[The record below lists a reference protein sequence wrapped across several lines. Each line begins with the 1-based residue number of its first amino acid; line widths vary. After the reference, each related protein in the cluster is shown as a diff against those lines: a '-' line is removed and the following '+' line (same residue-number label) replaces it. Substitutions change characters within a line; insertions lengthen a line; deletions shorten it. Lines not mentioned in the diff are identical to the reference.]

1 MVIAL
6 IFIAIPLWG
15 MWAMLLLPYV
25 FNKKKTKKVKAI
37 EIK

>member
-1 MVIAL
+1 MVLAL

-15 MWAMLLLPYV
+15 ILGVMLLPYIL
-25 FNKKKTKKVKAI
+25 NKKKVRKIKAI

>member
-1 MVIAL
+1 MVVAL

-15 MWAMLLLPYV
+15 ILAVLLLPYIL
-25 FNKKKTKKVKAI
+25 NKKKVKRVKAI

>member
-15 MWAMLLLPYV
+15 IFAVMLLPYIL
-25 FNKKKTKKVKAI
+25 NRKKVKNIKAI

>member
-15 MWAMLLLPYV
+15 IFAVMLLPYIL
-25 FNKKKTKKVKAI
+25 NRKKVRKVKAI